1 MVNEIIAYC
10 GLDCAKC
17 EAFLATQ
24 KNDRAEL
31 ERVAQ
36 KWSEGDGHT
45 HPKLTAE
52 DVTCD
57 GCFGKR
63 ISKYARSYCAIR
75 ACGIDKK
82 VKNCAYCDDYQCEKI
97 AKFLQN
103 TPTAAEKL
111 DTIRRSWVQLANAY
125 GLPTDQTLHGYIL
138 RLPRLI

>member
-1 MVNEIIAYC
+1 MNEIIAYC
-10 GLDCAKC
+10 GLDCGKC

-36 KWSEGDGHT
+36 KWSEGGA
-45 HPKLTAE
+45 KLTAE

-63 ISKYARSYCAIR
+63 LSKYARSGCAIR

-82 VKNCAYCDDYQCEKI
+82 VKNCAYCGEYQCEKI

-103 TPTAAEKL
+103 APKAAEKL
-111 DTIRRSWVQLANAY
+111 DSIRKSWTQLTNAS
-125 GLPTDQTLHGYIL
+125 GIPIDQTLLRYVL
-138 RLPRLI
+138 RLPRLG

>member
-1 MVNEIIAYC
+1 MNEIIAYC
-10 GLDCAKC
+10 GLDCGKC

-36 KWSEGDGHT
+36 KWSEGNT
-45 HPKLTAE
+45 KLTVE

-63 ISKYARSYCAIR
+63 VSKYAQSSCAIR

-82 VKNCAYCDDYQCEKI
+82 VKNCAYCGEYKCEKI

-103 TPTAAEKL
+103 TPKAAEKL
-111 DTIRRSWVQLANAY
+111 DTIRKSWIQLTNVS
-125 GLPTDQTLHGYIL
+125 GIPIDQTLHSYVL
-138 RLPRLI
+138 RLPRLG

>member
-1 MVNEIIAYC
+1 MNEIMAYC

-36 KWSEGDGHT
+36 KWSEGGA
-45 HPKLTAE
+45 KLTAE

-63 ISKYARSYCAIR
+63 LSKYARSNCAIR

-82 VKNCAYCDDYQCEKI
+82 VKNCAYCGEYKCEKI
-97 AKFLQN
+97 AKFLEN
-103 TPTAAEKL
+103 APKAAKNL
-111 DTIRRSWVQLANAY
+111 DTIRKSWVQLANVS
-125 GLPTDQTLHGYIL
+125 GIPTDQTLHSYVL

>member
-1 MVNEIIAYC
+1 MDEIIAYC
-10 GLDCAKC
+10 GLDCVKC

-36 KWSEGDGHT
+36 KWSEGDTHT

-82 VKNCAYCDDYQCEKI
+82 VKNCAYCDEYKCEKI

-111 DTIRRSWVQLANAY
+111 DTIRRSWVQFTNASVISVE
-125 GLPTDQTLHGYIL
+125 QTLLPYVS
-138 RLPRLI
+138 RLPRWV

>member
-1 MVNEIIAYC
+1 MMNEIVAYC

-36 KWSEGDGHT
+36 KWSEGGA
-45 HPKLTAE
+45 KLTAE

-63 ISKYARSYCAIR
+63 VSKYARSNCAIR

-82 VKNCAYCDDYQCEKI
+82 VKNCAYCGEYKCEKI

-111 DTIRRSWVQLANAY
+111 DTIRRSWVQLTNVY
-125 GLPTDQTLHGYIL
+125 GLPVDQTLHSYVL

>member
-1 MVNEIIAYC
+1 MNEIIAYC
-10 GLDCAKC
+10 GLDCGKC

-36 KWSEGDGHT
+36 KWSEGDTHT

-63 ISKYARSYCAIR
+63 LSKYARSYCAIR
-75 ACGIDKK
+75 ACGAEKK
-82 VKNCAYCDDYQCEKI
+82 VKNCAYCGDYKCEKI

-103 TPTAAEKL
+103 APAAAEKL
-111 DTIRRSWVQLANAY
+111 DTIRRSWVQFTNASEM
-125 GLPTDQTLHGYIL
+125 PVEQTLLRYVL
-138 RLPRLI
+138 RLPSWV

>member
-1 MVNEIIAYC
+1 MNEIIAYC
-10 GLDCAKC
+10 GLDCGKC

-36 KWSEGDGHT
+36 KWSEGNT
-45 HPKLTAE
+45 KLTVE

-63 ISKYARSYCAIR
+63 VSKYARSGCAIR

-82 VKNCAYCDDYQCEKI
+82 IKNCAYCGEYKCEKI

-103 TPTAAEKL
+103 TPKAAEKL
-111 DTIRRSWVQLANAY
+111 DTIRKSWIQLTNVS
-125 GLPTDQTLHGYIL
+125 GIPIDQTLHSYVL
-138 RLPRLI
+138 RLPRLG

>member
-1 MVNEIIAYC
+1 MNEIIAYC

-17 EAFLATQ
+17 AAFLATQ

-36 KWSEGDGHT
+36 KWSDGT
-45 HPKLTAE
+45 TKLTVE

-63 ISKYARSYCAIR
+63 ISKYALTNCAIR
-75 ACGIDKK
+75 ACGVEKK
-82 VKNCAYCDDYQCEKI
+82 VKNCAYCGEYKCEKI

-111 DTIRRSWVQLANAY
+111 DTIRRSWVQFTNTS
-125 GLPTDQTLHGYIL
+125 GTPTEQALLSHIL
-138 RLPRLI
+138 RLPR

>member
-1 MVNEIIAYC
+1 MNEIIAYC

-36 KWSEGDGHT
+36 KWSEGDT
-45 HPKLTAE
+45 KLTAE

-63 ISKYARSYCAIR
+63 ISKYARTACAIR
-75 ACGIDKK
+75 TCGAESK
-82 VKNCAYCDDYQCEKI
+82 VKNCAYCDEYKCEKI
-97 AKFLQN
+97 AKFQQN
-103 TPTAAEKL
+103 NPTAAEKL
-111 DTIRRSWVQLANAY
+111 DAIRSSWVRFTNSSVT
-125 GLPTDQTLHGYIL
+125 PVEQTLLSHIL
-138 RLPRLI
+138 RLPR